1 MKNTLS
7 GNPEEIYKEIQNIIN
22 DLISRLN
29 ENASDKETQA
39 ATDQGLELLNNLHQQ
54 ILDKLS
60 LLEKNAEWD
69 TFTVA
74 LYGETNA
81 GKSTIIETLRILLK
95 EKTKIKEQE
104 NFDSALKNLGITTE
118 SIERIRNDILDS
130 DNKLSKLNQAWLD
143 KKNDLEINI
152 KVKKDIVDLSNQELL
167 SSLKK
172 LNILQKILS
181 LFIATKEKKQYQQ
194 SQVDLATSEAHLLNE
209 EKIHTTSVEEL
220 HLHIRSLEEQ
230 NKKIENDLQTISH
243 LADGQIIGN
252 GRSDYTLQTH
262 SYQFTVDNC
271 KFNFLDVPGIEGKE
285 SKVETAI
292 WEAVQKAHAIFY
304 ITSKASAPQ
313 KGDGKNMGTLGKIK
327 QHLGDQSE
335 VWTIFNKRIQNPI
348 QLEKDSFLSDGE
360 KESLIDLDNK
370 MTECLGD
377 SYQKSIALSAY
388 PAFLSASTCL
398 LPGSRDAVSREKFL
412 AKYNSDVI
420 LQKSNMHQLIG
431 MFNSSIIDDFK
442 QKIIIANHGKA
453 KKVVEQALLQVTN
466 LHENKF
472 QPLADALR
480 TEISDKNTEL
490 DSLKTALKSRLKNQA
505 REEIRNFTSN
515 VRKETYARIDDDI
528 SNDDF
533 KSALQGCV
541 ERHQKLLI
549 SKLPNVV
556 KEEMSLFERKLKD
569 VIARFEQQ
577 TSGIVSDFNMISSV
591 DSDLNFKMDS
601 GISIWGI
608 VGSLGGGALL
618 FFTPMGWALVAVS
631 AATLVFQA
639 YKAIRSFFSSD
650 YKQSQQRKSVDDNL
664 YTLEDEIESK
674 IDEKIDE
681 IMTSVNSHITAVSQA
696 MQSRLTF
703 VENID
708 KKLIAASLELSTIKN
723 KLEF

>member
-7 GNPEEIYKEIQNIIN
+7 SNPERIYKQIQFIIN

-29 ENASDKETQA
+29 ENTSDSETQA
-39 ATDQGLELLNNLHQQ
+39 AAVQSLELLNNLHQQ
-54 ILDKLS
+54 ILEKLS

-95 EKTKIKEQE
+95 EKTKINEQE
-104 NFDSALKNLGITTE
+104 EFDSALKNLGITTE
-118 SIERIRNDILDS
+118 SIKRIRNDILDS
-130 DNKLSKLNQAWLD
+130 DNKLSKLNQTWLD
-143 KKNDLEINI
+143 KKNNLETNI
-152 KVKKDIVDLSNQELL
+152 KVKKDIVDLSYQELL

-181 LFIATKEKKQYQQ
+181 LFISTKEKKQYQQ
-194 SQVDLATSEAHLLNE
+194 SKVDLATSETHLLNE
-209 EKIHTTSVEEL
+209 EKIYTTSVKEL
-220 HLHIRSLEEQ
+220 HQHIYSLEEQ
-230 NKKIENDLQTISH
+230 NKKIEYKLQTIAH

-262 SYQFTVDNC
+262 SYQFIVDNC

-348 QLEKDSFLSDGE
+348 QLEKDSLLSDGE

-370 MTECLGD
+370 MAECLGD

-388 PAFLSASTCL
+388 PAFLSISTCL

-420 LQKSNMHQLIG
+420 LHKSDMHKLTS
-431 MFNSSIIDDFK
+431 MFNSSMIDDFK
-442 QKIIIANHGKA
+442 QKIIIANHNKA
-453 KKVVEQALLQVTN
+453 KKVVDHALLQVIK

-472 QPLADALR
+472 HPLSNALR
-480 TEISDKNTEL
+480 AEISDKNVEL
-490 DSLKTALKSRLKNQA
+490 RSLITTLKSRLKNQT
-505 REEIRNFTSN
+505 REQIRNFSSN
-515 VRKETYARIDDDI
+515 VRKETYKRIDDDI

-533 KSALQGCV
+533 KNVLRSCV
-541 ERHQKLLI
+541 ERNQKSLVN
-549 SKLPNVV
+549 KLPDVV
-556 KEEMSLFERKLKD
+556 KEETTLFEQRLKD
-569 VIARFEQQ
+569 VITRFEQQ
-577 TSGIVSDFNMISSV
+577 TSGIVSDFNMINSV
-591 DSDLNFKMDS
+591 DSDLNFKMDN
-601 GISIWGI
+601 GISVWGI

-639 YKAIRSFFSSD
+639 YKAIRSFFSSN

-664 YTLEDEIESK
+664 YKLEDEIESK

-681 IMTSVNSHITAVSQA
+681 IIASVNSHITDVSQA
-696 MQSRLTF
+696 MQSRLIF

-708 KKLIAASLELSTIKN
+708 RKLIMASHELSAIKN